1 MSNRI
6 YNYISKPKPD
16 SLYIY
21 KYKTLSTPDY
31 YFIPN
36 TCPILDQ
43 DQLGSCVSNAS
54 YSTFYIMSNGKI
66 QLSRLQLYFCARG
79 FEKLSLTEDTGLNLL
94 GTLQTIKLYG
104 LTDEE
109 NWPYVITN
117 FANLAPAPSFTQLY
131 TLNNYSYANVIQDL
145 AHIKE
150 CLILNIP
157 ILIGVSVYNSF
168 ESTTANS
175 TGVIPMPSSNES
187 LLGGHCIVLVGYD
200 DNSGYFKFQNSW
212 GKKWGDK
219 GYGYLPYN
227 YVTDSTLTHD
237 LYVVHFT

>member
-1 MSNRI
+1 
-6 YNYISKPKPD
+6 
-16 SLYIY
+16 
-21 KYKTLSTPDY
+21 
-31 YFIPN
+31 
-36 TCPILDQ
+36 
-43 DQLGSCVSNAS
+43 
-54 YSTFYIMSNGKI
+54 MSNGKI